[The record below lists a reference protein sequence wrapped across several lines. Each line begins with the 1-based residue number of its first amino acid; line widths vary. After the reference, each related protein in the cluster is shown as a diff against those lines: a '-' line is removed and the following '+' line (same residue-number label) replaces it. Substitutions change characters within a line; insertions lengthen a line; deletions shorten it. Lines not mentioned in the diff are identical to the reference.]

1 MLGSMTGQRSR
12 GSLLFDVTAIG
23 AGLPFTAVAG
33 DLGAALHG
41 GVAVVQ
47 APPGTGKTTVVP
59 PVVANHVAAGA
70 GADGSPG
77 RVIVT
82 APRRVAVR
90 AAARRLAE
98 LAGVELGGAVG
109 YTVRG
114 DRRVSRETS
123 VEFATPG
130 VITRRL
136 LRDGDLPGV
145 SAVVLDEVH
154 ERNLDSDVLLGMLR
168 DLRELRDDLAL
179 VAMSATVDAPRFAGL
194 LGTPGAPAPIVAADS
209 VLHPLEMRWA
219 PAPVARLDHRG
230 VAWAFLDHVAR
241 EAAGALADA
250 PDGGD
255 VLVFV
260 PGVREVE
267 HVVGALERMA
277 LDGGSGG
284 AAGGGGAVS
293 GGDDGRG
300 VEILA
305 LHGRLRAGEQDR
317 VVRGGSP
324 GGPRRIIVSTAIA
337 ESSLTVPGVR
347 AVVDA
352 CLSRGPR
359 LDLSRGMSGLVTT
372 SCARSSA
379 EQRAGRAARLGPG
392 LAVRCIGESE
402 WGGLDAWPAP
412 EIAVADLT
420 RAMLDVAAWGTPG
433 AVGLP
438 LPDAPPPRHVAAAHS
453 TLAALGAIEIGDG
466 DAATG
471 APVGTPAAGAASSA
485 SAARITDLG
494 NVLAGL
500 PVDPRLG
507 RALLAGASVL
517 GASKAADAVSLLDE
531 SPRGDLTRAPG
542 GGGGGGGGRGGSA
555 GGSGG
560 SAGGSGGSAGG
571 SGGGN
576 RGGNRSGADASR
588 LKRLVEDHSAA
599 VAAIAETMDPLPKTV
614 PAHTKAD
621 AIALVTALAWPDRI
635 AKRRSAD
642 SDEYLFTGGTA
653 ATAPPELRGHEWLA
667 VADVGRAGGRLAGR
681 AGAVIRAAAPA
692 SRELA
697 LWAAAGLA
705 SEVEDVGVAKQ
716 SGDKRSGD
724 GKPKVTARRRELLG
738 AIELGAH
745 PMAPDAE
752 QCRRAWRKL
761 FAADPGALRT
771 HVGFVKEAD
780 ALRRRLALLH
790 REIGSPWPDVSDA
803 GLAAR
808 AEELLGASMA
818 EPVLKPI
825 GVDQLRGLL
834 PWPEAARLDEL
845 VPERLEVPSGSRIR
859 VDYPEVGTAAEG
871 GAQATADVD
880 RAADV
885 DGADAAAREQAA
897 PPVLAAKLQEC
908 FGLADTPALVDGRVP
923 VQLQLLSPAGRPLA
937 VTQDLRSFWDG
948 PYAQVRAEMRGRYP
962 KHPWPEDP
970 WTAQATKR
978 TNRRK

>member
-1 MLGSMTGQRSR
+1 MTGQLPA
-12 GSLLFDVTAIG
+12 GAPPFDVSAIG

-33 DLGAALHG
+33 DLDAALG
-41 GVAVVQ
+41 GSVAVVQ

-59 PVVANHVAAGA
+59 PVVANHVAARAGSGA
-70 GADGSPG
+70 EAPG

-98 LAGVELGGAVG
+98 LSGAELGGAVG

-145 SAVVLDEVH
+145 SAVILDEVH
-154 ERNLDSDVLLGMLR
+154 ERNLDSDILLGMLR
-168 DLRELRDDLAL
+168 DLRELRDDLVL

-209 VLHPLEMRWA
+209 VLHPLTVRWA
-219 PAPVARLDHRG
+219 PPAVPRLDHRG
-230 VAWAFLDHVAR
+230 VTWPFLDHVAG
-241 EAAGALADA
+241 EAARALEEA

-267 HVVGALERMA
+267 HVVGALGRME
-277 LDGGSGG
+277 L
-284 AAGGGGAVS
+284 GGGDPGRPGSPGADAS
-293 GGDDGRG
+293 GTADSRG

-305 LHGRLRAGEQDR
+305 LHGQLRAGEQDR

-359 LDLSRGMSGLVTT
+359 LDLARGMSGLVTT
-372 SCARSSA
+372 SCAKSSA

-402 WGGLDAWPAP
+402 WAGLDAWPAP

-438 LPDAPPPRHVAAAHS
+438 LPDAPPPRHVAAAHG
-453 TLAALGAIEIGDG
+453 TLAALGAIEL
-466 DAATG
+466 AAIHSAAMDPG
-471 APVGTPAAGAASSA
+471 AIDSRSFNSGAIDPGRAAVGAEPATD
-485 SAARITDLG
+485 ARITDLG
-494 NVLAGL
+494 KVLAEL

-507 RALLAGASVL
+507 RALLAGTAVL
-517 GASKAADAVSLLDE
+517 GAKRAAEAVSLLDE

-542 GGGGGGGGRGGSA
+542 RGE
-555 GGSGG
+555 
-560 SAGGSGGSAGG
+560 
-571 SGGGN
+571 

-588 LKRLVEDHSAA
+588 LMRLAGEHSAA
-599 VAAIAETMDPLPKTV
+599 VDAVAETMPPPPDAV
-614 PAHTKAD
+614 PTRSMAD
-621 AIALVTALAWPDRI
+621 AIALVTALAWPDRL
-635 AKRRSAD
+635 AKRRSAQ

-653 ATAPPELRGHEWLA
+653 ATAPPELRGHDWLA

-697 LWAAAGLA
+697 CWAASGLSA
-705 SEVEDVGVAKQ
+705 EGVEVGVAKPN
-716 SGDKRSGD
+716 SDA
-724 GKPKVTARRRELLG
+724 KPKVTARRRELLG

-745 PMAPDAE
+745 PLAPDAE
-752 QCRRAWRKL
+752 RCRRAWREL
-761 FAADPGALRT
+761 FAKDPAALRT
-771 HVGFVKEAD
+771 HVGLSKDAG

-790 REIGSPWPDVSDA
+790 REIGDPWPDVSDA

-808 AEELLGASMA
+808 AEELLGAAMA
-818 EPVLKPI
+818 ATSPKPI

-859 VDYPEVGTAAEG
+859 VDYPEVGAAAE
-871 GAQATADVD
+871 
-880 RAADV
+880 
-885 DGADAAAREQAA
+885 A

>member
-1 MLGSMTGQRSR
+1 MLDAMTGQPST
-12 GSLLFDVTAIG
+12 GSPAFDVSAIG
-23 AGLPFTAVAG
+23 AGLPFTASVGELAR
-33 DLGAALHG
+33 ALEG
-41 GVAVVQ
+41 LVAVVQ

-59 PVVANHVAAGA
+59 PVVANVVAERARAEGTR
-70 GADGSPG
+70 PG

-98 LAGVELGGAVG
+98 LAGVELGGTVG

-145 SAVVLDEVH
+145 SGVILDEVH
-154 ERNLDSDVLLGMLR
+154 ERNLDSDILLGMLR
-168 DLRELRDDLAL
+168 DLRELRDDMTL

-194 LGTPGAPAPIVAADS
+194 LASPGAPAPIVAADS
-209 VLHPLEMRWA
+209 VLHPLEVRWA
-219 PAPVARLDHRG
+219 PSPVARLDHRG
-230 VAWAFLDHVAR
+230 VTWPFLDYVAR
-241 EAAGALADA
+241 QAADA
-250 PDGGD
+250 LRDAPGDGD

-267 HVVGALERMA
+267 YVIGALERMDLA
-277 LDGGSGG
+277 ASACSGT
-284 AAGGGGAVS
+284 
-293 GGDDGRG
+293 RG

-305 LHGRLRAGEQDR
+305 LHGQLRGDEQDR
-317 VVRGGSP
+317 VIHGGSP
-324 GGPRRIIVSTAIA
+324 EGPRRIIVSTAIA

-372 SCARSSA
+372 SCAKSSA
-379 EQRAGRAARLGPG
+379 EQRAGRSARLGPG

-453 TLAALGAIEIGDG
+453 TLAALGAIELGHEDEEDAEGD
-466 DAATG
+466 
-471 APVGTPAAGAASSA
+471 
-485 SAARITDLG
+485 ARITDLG
-494 NVLAGL
+494 KVLAEL

-507 RALLAGASVL
+507 RALLAGTSVL
-517 GASKAADAVSLLDE
+517 GAKRAADAVSLLDE
-531 SPRGDLTRAPG
+531 SPRGDLTRAHN
-542 GGGGGGGGRGGSA
+542 GGRGD
-555 GGSGG
+555 
-560 SAGGSGGSAGG
+560 
-571 SGGGN
+571 GGGN
-576 RGGNRSGADASR
+576 RGGGNRSGADASR
-588 LKRLVEDHSAA
+588 LKRLAEEHSAA
-599 VAAIAETMDPLPKTV
+599 VTAIATTMPPLPDSV
-614 PAHTKAD
+614 PTRSMAD

-635 AKRRSAD
+635 AKRRSPN

-653 ATAPPELRGHEWLA
+653 ASAPPELRGHEWLA

-697 LWAAAGLA
+697 LWAAAGLLA
-705 SEVEDVGVAKQ
+705 EGVEVSVAKPNA
-716 SGDKRSGD
+716 DA
-724 GKPKVTARRRELLG
+724 KPKVTARRRESLG

-745 PMAPDAE
+745 PLAPGPE
-752 QCRRAWRKL
+752 QCRRAWREL
-761 FAADPGALRT
+761 FAKDAGALRT
-771 HVGFVKEAD
+771 HVGFGKEAD

-808 AEELLGASMA
+808 AEELLGAAMA
-818 EPVLKPI
+818 EVSPKPI

-859 VDYPEVGTAAEG
+859 VDYPEVGAAE
-871 GAQATADVD
+871 AS
-880 RAADV
+880 
-885 DGADAAAREQAA
+885 
-897 PPVLAAKLQEC
+897 PVLAAKLQEC

-923 VQLQLLSPAGRPLA
+923 VQLHLLSPAGRPLA

>member
-1 MLGSMTGQRSR
+1 MLDAMTGQPST
-12 GSLLFDVTAIG
+12 GSPAFDVSAIG
-23 AGLPFTAVAG
+23 AGLPFTASAG
-33 DLGAALHG
+33 ELARALEG
-41 GVAVVQ
+41 LVAVVQ
-47 APPGTGKTTVVP
+47 APPGTGKTTLVP
-59 PVVANHVAAGA
+59 PVVANVVAERARTEGTR
-70 GADGSPG
+70 PG

-98 LAGVELGGAVG
+98 LAGVELGGTVG

-145 SAVVLDEVH
+145 SGVILDEVH
-154 ERNLDSDVLLGMLR
+154 ERNLDSDILLGMLR
-168 DLRELRDDLAL
+168 DLRELRDDMTL

-194 LGTPGAPAPIVAADS
+194 LASPGAPAPIVAADS
-209 VLHPLEMRWA
+209 VLHPLEVRWA
-219 PAPVARLDHRG
+219 PSPVARLDHRG
-230 VAWAFLDHVAR
+230 VTWPFLDYVVRQA
-241 EAAGALADA
+241 ADA
-250 PDGGD
+250 LRNAPGDGD

-267 HVVGALERMA
+267 YVIGALERMDLA
-277 LDGGSGG
+277 ASAGSGT
-284 AAGGGGAVS
+284 
-293 GGDDGRG
+293 RG

-305 LHGRLRAGEQDR
+305 LHGQLRGDEQDR
-317 VVRGGSP
+317 VIHGGSP
-324 GGPRRIIVSTAIA
+324 EGPRRIIVSTAIA

-359 LDLSRGMSGLVTT
+359 LDVTRGMSGLVTT
-372 SCARSSA
+372 SCAKSSA

-402 WGGLDAWPAP
+402 WAGLDAWPAP

-438 LPDAPPPRHVAAAHS
+438 LPDAPPPHHVAAAHS
-453 TLAALGAIEIGDG
+453 TLAALGAIELGHEDEEDAEGD
-466 DAATG
+466 
-471 APVGTPAAGAASSA
+471 
-485 SAARITDLG
+485 ARITDLG
-494 NVLAGL
+494 KVLAEL

-507 RALLAGASVL
+507 RALLAGTSVL
-517 GASKAADAVSLLDE
+517 GAKRAADAVSLLDE
-531 SPRGDLTRAPG
+531 SPRGDLTRARN
-542 GGGGGGGGRGGSA
+542 GGRGD
-555 GGSGG
+555 
-560 SAGGSGGSAGG
+560 
-571 SGGGN
+571 GGGN
-576 RGGNRSGADASR
+576 RGGGNRSGADASR
-588 LKRLVEDHSAA
+588 LKRLAEEHSAA
-599 VAAIAETMDPLPKTV
+599 VTAIATTMPPLPDSV
-614 PAHTKAD
+614 PTRSMAD

-635 AKRRSAD
+635 AKRRSPN

-653 ATAPPELRGHEWLA
+653 ASAPPELRGHEWLA

-697 LWAAAGLA
+697 LWAAAGLLA
-705 SEVEDVGVAKQ
+705 EGVDVGVAKPNA
-716 SGDKRSGD
+716 DA
-724 GKPKVTARRRELLG
+724 KPKVTARRRESLG

-745 PMAPDAE
+745 PLAPGPE
-752 QCRRAWRKL
+752 QCRRAWREL
-761 FAADPGALRT
+761 FAKDAGALRT
-771 HVGFVKEAD
+771 HVGFGKEAD

-808 AEELLGASMA
+808 AEELLGAAMA
-818 EPVLKPI
+818 EVSPKPI

-859 VDYPEVGTAAEG
+859 VDYPEVGAAE
-871 GAQATADVD
+871 AS
-880 RAADV
+880 
-885 DGADAAAREQAA
+885 
-897 PPVLAAKLQEC
+897 PVLAAKLQEC

-923 VQLQLLSPAGRPLA
+923 VQLHLLSPAGRPLA

>member
-1 MLGSMTGQRSR
+1 MTGQASS
-12 GSLLFDVTAIG
+12 GSLLFDVPSIG
-23 AGLPFTAVAG
+23 AGLPFTAVAD
-33 DLGAALHG
+33 DLGAALDG
-41 GVAVVQ
+41 GPGGSQSGAAGGGNVAVVQ

-59 PVVANHVAAGA
+59 PVVANHVAARA
-70 GADGSPG
+70 GESARPG

-154 ERNLDSDVLLGMLR
+154 ERNLDSDILLGMLR
-168 DLRELRDDLAL
+168 DLRELRSDLTL

-194 LGTPGAPAPIVAADS
+194 LGAPGAPAPIVAADA

-219 PAPVARLDHRG
+219 PAPVPRLDHRG
-230 VAWAFLDHVAR
+230 VTWDFLDHVAR
-241 EAAGALADA
+241 TAAQALDDA
-250 PDGGD
+250 PGRGD

-267 HVVGALERMA
+267 HVVGALQKMG
-277 LDGGSGG
+277 LGSGSGQERSG
-284 AAGGGGAVS
+284 ASRGAGSRSES
-293 GGDDGRG
+293 GGDGRG
-300 VEILA
+300 VEVLA
-305 LHGRLRAGEQDR
+305 LHGQLRAGEQDR

-324 GGPRRIIVSTAIA
+324 EGPRRIIVSTAIA

-359 LDLSRGMSGLVTT
+359 LDLARGMSGLVTT
-372 SCARSSA
+372 SCAKSSA

-453 TLAALGAIEIGDG
+453 TLAALGAIDPGD
-466 DAATG
+466 DSAATD
-471 APVGTPAAGAASSA
+471 TTTAATAATVH
-485 SAARITDLG
+485 ITDLG
-494 NVLAGL
+494 TVLAGL

-507 RALLAGASVL
+507 RALLAGTSVL
-517 GASKAADAVSLLDE
+517 GAKRAADAVSLLDE
-531 SPRGDLTRAPG
+531 SPRGDLTRTSG
-542 GGGGGGGGRGGSA
+542 GGRNSGGRDGGAGGRGG
-555 GGSGG
+555 
-560 SAGGSGGSAGG
+560 
-571 SGGGN
+571 
-576 RGGNRSGADASR
+576 GNRSAADSSR
-588 LKRLVEDHSAA
+588 LKRLAEDHSAA
-599 VAAIAETMDPLPKTV
+599 VAAIAETMPPLPDPV
-614 PAHTKAD
+614 PTRSMAD

-635 AKRRSAD
+635 AKRRSAN

-653 ATAPPELRGHEWLA
+653 ASAPPELRGHDWLA

-692 SRELA
+692 SRDLA

-705 SEVEDVGVAKQ
+705 SEGVEVSVAKPNA
-716 SGDKRSGD
+716 DA
-724 GKPKVTARRRELLG
+724 KPKVTARRRELLG

-745 PMAPDAE
+745 PLAPDAE
-752 QCRRAWRKL
+752 QCRRAWREL
-761 FAADPGALRT
+761 FAKDAGALRT
-771 HVGFVKEAD
+771 HVGFGKEAD

-790 REIGSPWPDVSDA
+790 REIGSPWPDVSDD
-803 GLAAR
+803 GLAGR
-808 AEELLGASMA
+808 AEELLGAAMA
-818 EPVLKPI
+818 ETSPKPI

-859 VDYPEVGTAAEG
+859 VDYPQVGAEQAAAG
-871 GAQATADVD
+871 S
-880 RAADV
+880 AAPD
-885 DGADAAAREQAA
+885 DGAAARAREQAA

-948 PYAQVRAEMRGRYP
+948 PYTQVRAEMRGRYP

>member
-1 MLGSMTGQRSR
+1 MLDAMTGQPST
-12 GSLLFDVTAIG
+12 GSPAFDVSAIG
-23 AGLPFTAVAG
+23 AGLPFTASASE
-33 DLGAALHG
+33 LARALEG
-41 GVAVVQ
+41 LVAVVQ

-59 PVVANHVAAGA
+59 PVVANVVAERARAEGTR
-70 GADGSPG
+70 PG

-82 APRRVAVR
+82 SPRRVAVR

-98 LAGVELGGAVG
+98 LAGVELGGTVG

-145 SAVVLDEVH
+145 SGVILDEVH
-154 ERNLDSDVLLGMLR
+154 ERNLDSDILLGMLR
-168 DLRELRDDLAL
+168 DLRELRDDMTL

-194 LGTPGAPAPIVAADS
+194 LASPGAPAPIVAADS
-209 VLHPLEMRWA
+209 VLHPLEVRWA
-219 PAPVARLDHRG
+219 PSPVARLDHRG
-230 VAWAFLDHVAR
+230 VTWPFLDYVAR
-241 EAAGALADA
+241 QAADA
-250 PDGGD
+250 LRNAPGGGD

-267 HVVGALERMA
+267 YVIGALERMDLA
-277 LDGGSGG
+277 ASAGSGT
-284 AAGGGGAVS
+284 
-293 GGDDGRG
+293 RG

-305 LHGRLRAGEQDR
+305 LHGQLRGDEQDR
-317 VVRGGSP
+317 VIHGGSP
-324 GGPRRIIVSTAIA
+324 EGPRRIIVSTAIA

-359 LDLSRGMSGLVTT
+359 LDVTRGMSGLVTT

-402 WGGLDAWPAP
+402 WAGLDAWPAP

-453 TLAALGAIEIGDG
+453 TLAALGAIELGHEDEEDAEGD
-466 DAATG
+466 
-471 APVGTPAAGAASSA
+471 
-485 SAARITDLG
+485 ARITDLG
-494 NVLAGL
+494 KVLAEL

-507 RALLAGASVL
+507 RALLAGTSVL
-517 GASKAADAVSLLDE
+517 GAKRAADAVSLLDE
-531 SPRGDLTRAPG
+531 SPRGDLTRARN
-542 GGGGGGGGRGGSA
+542 GGRGD
-555 GGSGG
+555 
-560 SAGGSGGSAGG
+560 
-571 SGGGN
+571 GGGN
-576 RGGNRSGADASR
+576 RGGGNRSGADASR
-588 LKRLVEDHSAA
+588 LKHLAEEHSAA
-599 VAAIAETMDPLPKTV
+599 VTAIATTMPPLPDSV
-614 PAHTKAD
+614 PTRSMAD

-635 AKRRSAD
+635 AKRRSPN

-653 ATAPPELRGHEWLA
+653 ASAPPELRGHEWLA

-697 LWAAAGLA
+697 LWAAAGLLA
-705 SEVEDVGVAKQ
+705 EGVEVSVAKPNA
-716 SGDKRSGD
+716 DA
-724 GKPKVTARRRELLG
+724 KPKVTARRRESLG

-745 PMAPDAE
+745 PLAPGPE
-752 QCRRAWRKL
+752 QCRRAWREL
-761 FAADPGALRT
+761 FAKDAGALRT
-771 HVGFVKEAD
+771 HVGFGKEAD

-790 REIGSPWPDVSDA
+790 REIGSLWPDVSDA

-808 AEELLGASMA
+808 AEELLGAAMA
-818 EPVLKPI
+818 EVSPKPI

-834 PWPEAARLDEL
+834 PWPEAVRLDEL

-859 VDYPEVGTAAEG
+859 VDYPEVGAAE
-871 GAQATADVD
+871 AS
-880 RAADV
+880 
-885 DGADAAAREQAA
+885 
-897 PPVLAAKLQEC
+897 PVLAAKLQEC

-923 VQLQLLSPAGRPLA
+923 VQLHLLSPAGRPLA

-970 WTAQATKR
+970 WTAQATRR

>member
-1 MLGSMTGQRSR
+1 MLDAMTGQPSTE
-12 GSLLFDVTAIG
+12 SPVFDVSAIG
-23 AGLPFTAVAG
+23 AGLPFTASAG
-33 DLGAALHG
+33 ELARALEG
-41 GVAVVQ
+41 LVAVVQ

-59 PVVANHVAAGA
+59 PVVANVVAERARAEGTR
-70 GADGSPG
+70 PG

-145 SAVVLDEVH
+145 SAVILDEVH
-154 ERNLDSDVLLGMLR
+154 ERNLDSDILLGMLR
-168 DLRELRDDLAL
+168 DLRELRDDMTL
-179 VAMSATVDAPRFAGL
+179 VAMSATVEAPRFAGL
-194 LGTPGAPAPIVAADS
+194 LASPGAPAPIVAADS
-209 VLHPLEMRWA
+209 VLHPLEVRWA
-219 PAPVARLDHRG
+219 PPTVARLDHRG
-230 VAWAFLDHVAR
+230 VTWPFLDHVAR
-241 EAAGALADA
+241 QAAAALRDA
-250 PDGGD
+250 PGDGD

-267 HVVGALERMA
+267 HVIGALERMDLA
-277 LDGGSGG
+277 SSTGSG
-284 AAGGGGAVS
+284 A
-293 GGDDGRG
+293 RG

-305 LHGRLRAGEQDR
+305 LHGQLRGNEQDR
-317 VVRGGSP
+317 VIRGGSP
-324 GGPRRIIVSTAIA
+324 EGPRRIIVSTAIA

-359 LDLSRGMSGLVTT
+359 LDVGRGMSGLVTT

-379 EQRAGRAARLGPG
+379 EQRAGRAARLGSG

-402 WGGLDAWPAP
+402 WAGLDAWPAP

-438 LPDAPPPRHVAAAHS
+438 LPDAPPPRHVTDAHA
-453 TLAALGAIEIGDG
+453 TLAALGAIELGHEDEEDAEGD
-466 DAATG
+466 
-471 APVGTPAAGAASSA
+471 
-485 SAARITDLG
+485 ARITDLG
-494 NVLAGL
+494 KVLAEL

-507 RALLAGASVL
+507 RALLAGTSVL
-517 GASKAADAVSLLDE
+517 GAKRAADAVSLLDE
-531 SPRGDLTRAPG
+531 SPRGDLTRARN
-542 GGGGGGGGRGGSA
+542 GGRGD
-555 GGSGG
+555 
-560 SAGGSGGSAGG
+560 
-571 SGGGN
+571 GGGN
-576 RGGNRSGADASR
+576 RGGGNRSGADASR
-588 LKRLVEDHSAA
+588 LKRLAEEHSAA
-599 VAAIAETMDPLPKTV
+599 VTAIATTMPPLPDSV
-614 PAHTKAD
+614 PTRSMAD

-635 AKRRSAD
+635 AKRRSPN

-653 ATAPPELRGHEWLA
+653 ASAPPELRGHEWLA

-697 LWAAAGLA
+697 LWAAAGLLA
-705 SEVEDVGVAKQ
+705 EGVEVSVAKPNA
-716 SGDKRSGD
+716 DA
-724 GKPKVTARRRELLG
+724 KPKVTARRRESLG

-745 PMAPDAE
+745 PLAPGPE
-752 QCRRAWRKL
+752 QCRRAWREL
-761 FAADPGALRT
+761 FAKDAGALRT
-771 HVGFVKEAD
+771 HVGFGKEAD

-808 AEELLGASMA
+808 AEELLGAAMA
-818 EPVLKPI
+818 EVSPKPI

-859 VDYPEVGTAAEG
+859 VDYPEVGAA
-871 GAQATADVD
+871 ATTDTET
-880 RAADV
+880 AADV
-885 DGADAAAREQAA
+885 DGAAAAAREHAA

-923 VQLQLLSPAGRPLA
+923 VQLHLLSPAGRPLA

-970 WTAQATKR
+970 WTAQATKH

>member
-1 MLGSMTGQRSR
+1 MTGQLPA
-12 GSLLFDVTAIG
+12 GAPPFDVSAIG

-33 DLGAALHG
+33 DLDAALG
-41 GVAVVQ
+41 GSVAVVQ

-59 PVVANHVAAGA
+59 PVVANHVAARAGSGA
-70 GADGSPG
+70 EAPG

-98 LAGVELGGAVG
+98 LSGGELGGAVG

-145 SAVVLDEVH
+145 SAVILDEVH
-154 ERNLDSDVLLGMLR
+154 ERNLDSDILLGMLR
-168 DLRELRDDLAL
+168 DLRELRDDLVL

-209 VLHPLEMRWA
+209 VLHPLTVRWA
-219 PAPVARLDHRG
+219 PPAVPRLDHRG
-230 VAWAFLDHVAR
+230 VTRPFLDHVAG
-241 EAAGALADA
+241 EAARALEEA

-267 HVVGALERMA
+267 HVVGALGRME
-277 LDGGSGG
+277 LGGGDPGRPGSSGADASGG
-284 AAGGGGAVS
+284 ADS
-293 GGDDGRG
+293 RG

-305 LHGRLRAGEQDR
+305 LHGQLRAGEQDR

-359 LDLSRGMSGLVTT
+359 LDLARGMSGLVTT
-372 SCARSSA
+372 SCAKSSA

-392 LAVRCIGESE
+392 VAVRCIGESE
-402 WGGLDAWPAP
+402 WAGLDAWPAP

-438 LPDAPPPRHVAAAHS
+438 LPDAPPPRHVAAAHG
-453 TLAALGAIEIGDG
+453 TLAALGAIEL
-466 DAATG
+466 AAIHSAAMDPG
-471 APVGTPAAGAASSA
+471 AIDPGRAAVGAEPATD
-485 SAARITDLG
+485 ARITDLG
-494 NVLAGL
+494 KVLAEL

-507 RALLAGASVL
+507 RALLAGTAVL
-517 GASKAADAVSLLDE
+517 GAKRAAEAVSLLDE
-531 SPRGDLTRAPG
+531 SPRGDLTRAT
-542 GGGGGGGGRGGSA
+542 GRGE
-555 GGSGG
+555 
-560 SAGGSGGSAGG
+560 
-571 SGGGN
+571 
-576 RGGNRSGADASR
+576 RGRNRSGADASR
-588 LKRLVEDHSAA
+588 LMRLAGEHSAA
-599 VAAIAETMDPLPKTV
+599 VDAVAETMPPLPDAV
-614 PAHTKAD
+614 PTRSTAD
-621 AIALVTALAWPDRI
+621 AIALVTALAWPDRL
-635 AKRRSAD
+635 AKRRSAQ

-653 ATAPPELRGHEWLA
+653 ATAPPELRGHDWLA

-697 LWAAAGLA
+697 CWAASGLSA
-705 SEVEDVGVAKQ
+705 EGVEVGVAKPNP
-716 SGDKRSGD
+716 DA
-724 GKPKVTARRRELLG
+724 KPKVTARRRELLG

-745 PMAPDAE
+745 PLAPDAE
-752 QCRRAWRKL
+752 QCRRAWREL
-761 FAADPGALRT
+761 FAKDPAALRT
-771 HVGFVKEAD
+771 HVGLSKDAD

-790 REIGSPWPDVSDA
+790 RDIGDPWPDVSDA
-803 GLAAR
+803 GLAVR
-808 AEELLGASMA
+808 AEELLGAAMA
-818 EPVLKPI
+818 ETSPKPI

-859 VDYPEVGTAAEG
+859 VDYPEVGAAAE
-871 GAQATADVD
+871 
-880 RAADV
+880 
-885 DGADAAAREQAA
+885 A

>member
-1 MLGSMTGQRSR
+1 MLDAMTGQPST
-12 GSLLFDVTAIG
+12 GSPAFDVSAIG
-23 AGLPFTAVAG
+23 AGLPFTASAG
-33 DLGAALHG
+33 ELARALEG
-41 GVAVVQ
+41 LVAVVQ

-59 PVVANHVAAGA
+59 PVVANVVAERARAEGTR
-70 GADGSPG
+70 PG

-98 LAGVELGGAVG
+98 LAGVELGGTVG

-145 SAVVLDEVH
+145 SGVILDEVH
-154 ERNLDSDVLLGMLR
+154 ERNLDSDILLGMLR
-168 DLRELRDDLAL
+168 DLRELRDDMTL

-194 LGTPGAPAPIVAADS
+194 LASPGAPAPIVAADS
-209 VLHPLEMRWA
+209 VLHPLEVRWA
-219 PAPVARLDHRG
+219 PSPVARLDHRG
-230 VAWAFLDHVAR
+230 VTWPFLDYVAR
-241 EAAGALADA
+241 QAADA
-250 PDGGD
+250 LRNAPGDGD

-267 HVVGALERMA
+267 YVIGALERMDLA
-277 LDGGSGG
+277 ASAGSGT
-284 AAGGGGAVS
+284 
-293 GGDDGRG
+293 RG

-305 LHGRLRAGEQDR
+305 LHGQLRGDEQDR
-317 VVRGGSP
+317 VIHGGSP
-324 GGPRRIIVSTAIA
+324 EGPRRIIVSTAIA

-372 SCARSSA
+372 SCAKSSA
-379 EQRAGRAARLGPG
+379 EQRAGRSARLGPG

-453 TLAALGAIEIGDG
+453 TLAALGAIELGHEDEEDAEGD
-466 DAATG
+466 
-471 APVGTPAAGAASSA
+471 
-485 SAARITDLG
+485 ARITDLG
-494 NVLAGL
+494 KVLAEL

-507 RALLAGASVL
+507 RALLAGTSVL
-517 GASKAADAVSLLDE
+517 GAKRAADAVSLLDE
-531 SPRGDLTRAPG
+531 SPRGDLTRARN
-542 GGGGGGGGRGGSA
+542 GGRGD
-555 GGSGG
+555 
-560 SAGGSGGSAGG
+560 
-571 SGGGN
+571 GGGN
-576 RGGNRSGADASR
+576 RGGGNRSGADASR
-588 LKRLVEDHSAA
+588 LKRLAEEHSAA
-599 VAAIAETMDPLPKTV
+599 VTAIATTMPPLPDSV
-614 PAHTKAD
+614 PTRSMAD

-635 AKRRSAD
+635 AKRRSPN

-653 ATAPPELRGHEWLA
+653 ASAPPELRGHEWLA

-697 LWAAAGLA
+697 LWAAAGLLA
-705 SEVEDVGVAKQ
+705 EGVEVSVAKPNA
-716 SGDKRSGD
+716 DA
-724 GKPKVTARRRELLG
+724 KPKVTARRRESLG

-745 PMAPDAE
+745 PLAPGPE
-752 QCRRAWRKL
+752 QCRRAWREL
-761 FAADPGALRT
+761 FAKDAGALRT
-771 HVGFVKEAD
+771 HVGFGKEAD

-808 AEELLGASMA
+808 AEELLGAAMA
-818 EPVLKPI
+818 EVSPKPI

-859 VDYPEVGTAAEG
+859 VDYPEVGAAE
-871 GAQATADVD
+871 AS
-880 RAADV
+880 
-885 DGADAAAREQAA
+885 
-897 PPVLAAKLQEC
+897 PVLAAKLQEC

-923 VQLQLLSPAGRPLA
+923 VQLHLLSPAGRPLA

-970 WTAQATKR
+970 WMAQATKR

>member
-1 MLGSMTGQRSR
+1 MTGQRSS

-23 AGLPFTAVAG
+23 AGLPFAAVAG
-33 DLGAALHG
+33 DLDAALAG

-47 APPGTGKTTVVP
+47 APPGTGKTTLVP
-59 PVVANHVAAGA
+59 PVVANHVAAAGEA
-70 GADGSPG
+70 GAPGGGGGG

-90 AAARRLAE
+90 AAARRLAD

-114 DRRVSRETS
+114 DRKVSRETS

-154 ERNLDSDVLLGMLR
+154 ERNLDSDILLGMLR
-168 DLRELRDDLAL
+168 DLRELRDDLTL

-194 LGTPGAPAPIVAADS
+194 LGTPGAPAPVVAADS
-209 VLHPLEMRWA
+209 VLHPLEVRWA
-219 PAPVARLDHRG
+219 PASVARLDHRG
-230 VAWAFLDHVAR
+230 VTREFLDHVAR
-241 EAAGALADA
+241 EAAEALTDA

-277 LDGGSGG
+277 PDGG
-284 AAGGGGAVS
+284 
-293 GGDDGRG
+293 GRG

-305 LHGRLRAGEQDR
+305 LHGRLHAGEQDR

-324 GGPRRIIVSTAIA
+324 DGPRRIIVSTAIA

-453 TLAALGAIEIGDG
+453 TLAALGAIDLGGETAAAATTANTS
-466 DAATG
+466 DAANTTS
-471 APVGTPAAGAASSA
+471 ATSTTAASA
-485 SAARITDLG
+485 AATARITDLG
-494 NVLAGL
+494 TVLAAL

-517 GASKAADAVSLLDE
+517 GAAKAADAVSLLDD

-542 GGGGGGGGRGGSA
+542 GGT
-555 GGSGG
+555 
-560 SAGGSGGSAGG
+560 
-571 SGGGN
+571 
-576 RGGNRSGADASR
+576 RSGADASR
-588 LKRLVEDHSAA
+588 LKRLVEEHSAA
-599 VAAIAETMDPLPKTV
+599 VAAISDTMAPLPKSV
-614 PAHTKAD
+614 PAHTKSD

-697 LWAAAGLA
+697 SWAAAGLA
-705 SEVEDVGVAKQ
+705 REVEEVGVAKH
-716 SGDKRSGD
+716 SGEARSGD

-752 QCRRAWRKL
+752 QCRRAWRNL
-761 FAADPGALRT
+761 FAADPASLRT
-771 HVGFVKEAD
+771 HVGFGAD
-780 ALRRRLALLH
+780 AESLRRRLALLH
-790 REIGSPWPDVSDA
+790 RELGSPWPDVSDA

-808 AEELLGASMA
+808 AEELLGAAMA
-818 EPVLKPI
+818 EPTLRPI

-834 PWPEAARLDEL
+834 PWPEAAHLDEL

-859 VDYPEVGTAAEG
+859 VDYPEVGAAAEEG
-871 GAQATADVD
+871 S
-880 RAADV
+880 
-885 DGADAAAREQAA
+885 A

-908 FGLADTPALVDGRVP
+908 FGLADTPALIDGHVA

-978 TNRRK
+978 TNRRR

>member
-1 MLGSMTGQRSR
+1 MLDAMTGQPST
-12 GSLLFDVTAIG
+12 GSPAFDVSAIG
-23 AGLPFTAVAG
+23 AGLPFTASAG
-33 DLGAALHG
+33 ELARALEG
-41 GVAVVQ
+41 LVAVVQ

-59 PVVANHVAAGA
+59 PVVANVVAERARAEGTR
-70 GADGSPG
+70 PG

-98 LAGVELGGAVG
+98 LAGVELGGTVG

-145 SAVVLDEVH
+145 SGVILDEVH
-154 ERNLDSDVLLGMLR
+154 ERNLDSDILLGMLR
-168 DLRELRDDLAL
+168 DLRELRDDMTL

-194 LGTPGAPAPIVAADS
+194 LASPGAPAPIVAADS
-209 VLHPLEMRWA
+209 VLHPLEVRWA
-219 PAPVARLDHRG
+219 PSPVARLDHRG
-230 VAWAFLDHVAR
+230 VTWPFLDYVVRQA
-241 EAAGALADA
+241 ADA
-250 PDGGD
+250 LRNAPGDGD

-267 HVVGALERMA
+267 YVIGALERMDLA
-277 LDGGSGG
+277 ASAGSGT
-284 AAGGGGAVS
+284 
-293 GGDDGRG
+293 RG

-305 LHGRLRAGEQDR
+305 LHGQLRGDEQDR
-317 VVRGGSP
+317 VIHGGSP
-324 GGPRRIIVSTAIA
+324 EGPRRIIVSTAIA

-372 SCARSSA
+372 SCAKSSA
-379 EQRAGRAARLGPG
+379 EQRAGRSARLGPG

-453 TLAALGAIEIGDG
+453 TLAALGAIELGHEDEEDAEGD
-466 DAATG
+466 
-471 APVGTPAAGAASSA
+471 
-485 SAARITDLG
+485 ARITDLG
-494 NVLAGL
+494 KVLAEL

-507 RALLAGASVL
+507 RALLAGTSVL
-517 GASKAADAVSLLDE
+517 GAKRAADAVSLLDE
-531 SPRGDLTRAPG
+531 SPRGDLTRARN
-542 GGGGGGGGRGGSA
+542 GGRGD
-555 GGSGG
+555 
-560 SAGGSGGSAGG
+560 
-571 SGGGN
+571 GGGN
-576 RGGNRSGADASR
+576 RGGGNRSGADASR
-588 LKRLVEDHSAA
+588 LKRLAEEHSAA
-599 VAAIAETMDPLPKTV
+599 VTAIATTMPPLPDSV
-614 PAHTKAD
+614 PTRSMAD

-635 AKRRSAD
+635 AKRRSPN

-653 ATAPPELRGHEWLA
+653 ASAPPELRGHEWLA

-697 LWAAAGLA
+697 LWAAAGLLA
-705 SEVEDVGVAKQ
+705 EGVEVSVAKPNA
-716 SGDKRSGD
+716 DA
-724 GKPKVTARRRELLG
+724 KPKVTARRRESLG

-745 PMAPDAE
+745 PLAPGPE
-752 QCRRAWRKL
+752 QCRRAWREL
-761 FAADPGALRT
+761 FAKDAGALRT
-771 HVGFVKEAD
+771 HVGFGKEAD

-808 AEELLGASMA
+808 AEELLGAAMA
-818 EPVLKPI
+818 EVSPKPI

-859 VDYPEVGTAAEG
+859 VDYPEVGAAE
-871 GAQATADVD
+871 AS
-880 RAADV
+880 
-885 DGADAAAREQAA
+885 
-897 PPVLAAKLQEC
+897 PVLAAKLQEC

-923 VQLQLLSPAGRPLA
+923 VQLHLLSPAGRPLA

>member
-1 MLGSMTGQRSR
+1 M
-12 GSLLFDVTAIG
+12 LFDVPSIG

-33 DLGAALHG
+33 DLGAALDG
-41 GVAVVQ
+41 KPAGASVGVLGDAAGAGNVAVVQ

-59 PVVANHVAAGA
+59 PVVANLVAARAGA
-70 GADGSPG
+70 GAEAGASASPG

-145 SAVVLDEVH
+145 AAVVLDEVH
-154 ERNLDSDVLLGMLR
+154 ERNLDSDILLGMLR
-168 DLRELRDDLAL
+168 DLRELRDDLML

-209 VLHPLEMRWA
+209 VLHPMEVRWA
-219 PAPVARLDHRG
+219 PPSGPRLDHRG
-230 VAWAFLDHVAR
+230 VTREFLDHVAR
-241 EAAGALADA
+241 EAARASADA
-250 PDGGD
+250 PDDGD

-267 HVVGALERMA
+267 HVVGALQRIR
-277 LDGGSGG
+277 LG
-284 AAGGGGAVS
+284 
-293 GGDDGRG
+293 G

-305 LHGRLRAGEQDR
+305 LHGQLRAGEQDR

-324 GGPRRIIVSTAIA
+324 EGPRRIIVSTAIA

-372 SCARSSA
+372 SCAKSSA
-379 EQRAGRAARLGPG
+379 EQRAGRSARLGPG

-453 TLAALGAIEIGDG
+453 TLAALGAIELGDEDG
-466 DAATG
+466 DA
-471 APVGTPAAGAASSA
+471 
-485 SAARITDLG
+485 RITGLG
-494 NVLAGL
+494 KVLAEL

-507 RALLAGASVL
+507 RALLAGTSAL
-517 GASKAADAVSLLDE
+517 GAKRAADAVSLLDE
-531 SPRGDLTRAPG
+531 SPRGDLTRARS
-542 GGGGGGGGRGGSA
+542 GGRGD
-555 GGSGG
+555 
-560 SAGGSGGSAGG
+560 
-571 SGGGN
+571 GGGN
-576 RGGNRSGADASR
+576 KGGGNRSGADASR
-588 LKRLVEDHSAA
+588 LKRLAEEHSAA
-599 VAAIAETMDPLPKTV
+599 VTAIATTMPPLPDSV
-614 PAHTKAD
+614 PTRSMAD

-635 AKRRSAD
+635 AKRRSPN

-653 ATAPPELRGHEWLA
+653 ASAPPELHGHEWLA

-697 LWAAAGLA
+697 LWAAAGLLA
-705 SEVEDVGVAKQ
+705 EGVEVSVAKPNA
-716 SGDKRSGD
+716 DA
-724 GKPKVTARRRELLG
+724 KPKVTARRRESLG

-745 PMAPDAE
+745 PLAPGPE
-752 QCRRAWRKL
+752 QCRRAWREL
-761 FAADPGALRT
+761 FAKDAGALRT
-771 HVGFVKEAD
+771 HVGFGKEAD

-803 GLAAR
+803 GLASR
-808 AEELLGASMA
+808 AEELLGAAMA
-818 EPVLKPI
+818 EVSPKPI

-859 VDYPEVGTAAEG
+859 VDYPEVGAA
-871 GAQATADVD
+871 ATTDTET
-880 RAADV
+880 AADV
-885 DGADAAAREQAA
+885 DGAAAAAREHAA

-923 VQLQLLSPAGRPLA
+923 VQLHLLSPAGRPLA

>member
-1 MLGSMTGQRSR
+1 MLDAMNGQPSTGSPA
-12 GSLLFDVTAIG
+12 FDVSAIG
-23 AGLPFTAVAG
+23 AGLPFTASAG
-33 DLGAALHG
+33 ELARALEG
-41 GVAVVQ
+41 LVAVVQ

-59 PVVANHVAAGA
+59 PVVANVVAERARAEGTR
-70 GADGSPG
+70 PG

-98 LAGVELGGAVG
+98 LAGVELGGTVG

-145 SAVVLDEVH
+145 SGVILDEVH
-154 ERNLDSDVLLGMLR
+154 ERNLDSDILLGMLR
-168 DLRELRDDLAL
+168 DLRELRDDMTL

-194 LGTPGAPAPIVAADS
+194 LASPGAPAPIVAADS
-209 VLHPLEMRWA
+209 VLHPLEVRWA
-219 PAPVARLDHRG
+219 PSPVARLDHRG
-230 VAWAFLDHVAR
+230 VTWPFLDYVAR
-241 EAAGALADA
+241 QAADA
-250 PDGGD
+250 LRNAPGDGD

-267 HVVGALERMA
+267 YVIGALERMDLA
-277 LDGGSGG
+277 ASAGSGT
-284 AAGGGGAVS
+284 
-293 GGDDGRG
+293 RG

-305 LHGRLRAGEQDR
+305 LHGQLRGDEQDR
-317 VVRGGSP
+317 VIHGGSP
-324 GGPRRIIVSTAIA
+324 EGPRRIIVSTAIA

-372 SCARSSA
+372 SCAKSSA
-379 EQRAGRAARLGPG
+379 EQRAGRSARLGPG

-453 TLAALGAIEIGDG
+453 TLAALGAIELGHEDEEDAEGD
-466 DAATG
+466 
-471 APVGTPAAGAASSA
+471 
-485 SAARITDLG
+485 ARITDLG
-494 NVLAGL
+494 KVLAEL

-507 RALLAGASVL
+507 RALLAGTSVL
-517 GASKAADAVSLLDE
+517 GAKRAADAVSLLDE
-531 SPRGDLTRAPG
+531 SPRGDLTRARN
-542 GGGGGGGGRGGSA
+542 GGRGD
-555 GGSGG
+555 
-560 SAGGSGGSAGG
+560 
-571 SGGGN
+571 GGGN
-576 RGGNRSGADASR
+576 RGGGNRSGADASR
-588 LKRLVEDHSAA
+588 LKRLAEEHSAA
-599 VAAIAETMDPLPKTV
+599 VTAIATTMPPLPDSV
-614 PAHTKAD
+614 PTRSMAD

-635 AKRRSAD
+635 AKRRSPN

-653 ATAPPELRGHEWLA
+653 ASAPPELRGHEWLA

-692 SRELA
+692 SHELA
-697 LWAAAGLA
+697 LWAAAGLLA
-705 SEVEDVGVAKQ
+705 EGVEVSVAKPNA
-716 SGDKRSGD
+716 DA
-724 GKPKVTARRRELLG
+724 KPKVTARRRESLG

-745 PMAPDAE
+745 PLAPGPE
-752 QCRRAWRKL
+752 QCRRAWREL
-761 FAADPGALRT
+761 FAKDAGALRT
-771 HVGFVKEAD
+771 HVGFGKEAD

-808 AEELLGASMA
+808 AEELLGAAMA
-818 EPVLKPI
+818 EVSPKPI

-859 VDYPEVGTAAEG
+859 VDYPEVGAAE
-871 GAQATADVD
+871 AS
-880 RAADV
+880 
-885 DGADAAAREQAA
+885 
-897 PPVLAAKLQEC
+897 PVLAAKLQEC

-923 VQLQLLSPAGRPLA
+923 VQLHLLSPAGRPLA